1 MLPFSLLQAY
11 TKRVDPIQD
20 VVEILM
26 SSIASIS
33 IPALPIKRLRFLC
46 NACDPIRL
54 PPYSGSAW
62 RGLIGWSLRRSVC
75 VTRQPTCEDCL
86 LRTQCAYS
94 TFFESPP
101 ASPETA
107 ARYNALPHPFVLE
120 PEPPGRQ
127 IIAPGEPLSIGIT
140 LIGPAGGL
148 IPYLIH
154 ALRRAGTHG
163 LGREGGRFSLQTVV
177 QETALG
183 SDHWQPIY
191 TAERATLESA
201 ETQFASPDPAS
212 VSVRLQF
219 HTPVRLKRNGRYLRA
234 TDLDARALLGAL
246 ASRVALLAECYGTG
260 PGVFERATAH
270 AAIEQITLTPMDLKW
285 VEWTR
290 YSSRQRTHMQL
301 GGVLGTL
308 KLGGSGLR
316 PLWPLLAL
324 GQWLHVG
331 KATSFGLGRYRIV
344 AEETADA

>member
-1 MLPFSLLQAY
+1 
-11 TKRVDPIQD
+11 
-20 VVEILM
+20 M
-26 SSIASIS
+26 SSITI
-33 IPALPIKRLRFLC
+33 IPIPSLTLQRLRFDCEALE
-46 NACDPIRL
+46 PIRL

-62 RGLIGWSLRRSVC
+62 RGLIGHSLRRSVC
-75 VTRQPTCEDCL
+75 VTRQPTCEGCL

-120 PEPPGRQ
+120 PESPGRQ
-127 IIAPGEPLSIGIT
+127 AIAPGQPLSVGIT
-140 LIGPAGGL
+140 LIGPACAL
-148 IPYLIH
+148 TPYLIH
-154 ALRRAGTHG
+154 AVQRAGTRG
-163 LGREGGRFSLQTVV
+163 LGREGGRFKLLTVA
-177 QETALG
+177 QERELG

-191 TAERATLESA
+191 TAERATLEST
-201 ETQFASPDPAS
+201 ETQLAPLGPAS

-219 HTPVRLKRNGRYLRA
+219 HTPVRLKRNGRYLAA
-234 TDLDARALLGAL
+234 TGLDARALLGTL
-246 ASRVALLAECYGTG
+246 AYRMALLAELYGNG
-260 PGVFERATAH
+260 PSVFERATAH
-270 AAIEQITLTPMDLKW
+270 ATIDQITLKPVDLAW

-308 KLGGSGLR
+308 ALR
-316 PLWPLLAL
+316 GPGVPVLWPLLLL

-344 AEETADA
+344 DDETRDA

>member
-1 MLPFSLLQAY
+1 
-11 TKRVDPIQD
+11 
-20 VVEILM
+20 M
-26 SSIASIS
+26 SSIAAFS
-33 IPALPIKRLRFLC
+33 IPPLMLKRLRFDCEALE
-46 NACDPIRL
+46 PIRL

-62 RGLIGWSLRRSVC
+62 RGIIGHSLRRSVC
-75 VTRQPTCEDCL
+75 VTRQPTCDGCL

-120 PEPPGRQ
+120 PELPGRHG
-127 IIAPGEPLSIGIT
+127 IAPGEPLSIGIT
-140 LIGPAGGL
+140 LIGPAADL
-148 IPYLIH
+148 TPYLIH
-154 ALRRAGTHG
+154 AVQRAGTRG
-163 LGREGGRFSLQTVV
+163 LGREGGRFGLQTVM
-177 QETALG
+177 QETELG

-191 TAERATLESA
+191 AAERATLEPA
-201 ETQFASPDPAS
+201 ETRLALPGRPP
-212 VSVRLQF
+212 VSVRLQL

-234 TDLDARALLGAL
+234 ADLDARALLGAL
-246 ASRVALLAECYGTG
+246 AARVALLAELYGSG
-260 PGVFERATAH
+260 PGVFERATAY
-270 AAIEQITLTPMDLKW
+270 AAIDQITLTPVDLEW

-308 KLGGSGLR
+308 ALR
-316 PLWPLLAL
+316 GPGVPVLWPLLLL

-344 AEETADA
+344 DDETRDA